1 MLSRPVLYGLLAVAF
16 VSATGGGAYLAV
28 RQNDAALR
36 SAVASAVVEQATI
49 DAVAITEVAPV
60 VDETEA
66 FIEDTTEEPA
76 SRAEEVALPEPAE
89 PPVARS
95 ASQPKPPPAAPPP
108 SAPAVA
114 TAARAEP
121 ELLIVPEP
129 AIEPNAPNAPVEPS
143 LEPAP
148 ERAEE
153 PAWTDEPDWAD
164 LGEPWPEA
172 EPEPIAAGAT
182 DPFDPP
188 PFEPA
193 REPGPFFDPD
203 EAIPFL
209 EELVVSADSVIGLQI
224 ETRVSSEDAR
234 VEDPVDARVTRDVLV
249 GSEVA
254 IPAGS
259 RVLGSVVLVERGGK
273 MSKEA
278 RIGVRFHTLVLADYT
293 ELPIVTETIYRE
305 GEGQGKQSASK
316 IGGAAV
322 SGAILGAIFG
332 GRKGAIIGGAAGA
345 GTGTAGVL
353 TGDRNRTT
361 FLPGMTLTVL
371 LLEPVSVLVEQ

>member
-1 MLSRPVLYGLLAVAF
+1 MPSRPVLYGLLAVAL

-36 SAVASAVVEQATI
+36 SAVASAVAEPAAL
-49 DAVAITEVAPV
+49 DAAAMTEVAPV
-60 VDETEA
+60 VEETET

-76 SRAEEVALPEPAE
+76 SRAQDVALPEPAE
-89 PPVARS
+89 LPVARS
-95 ASQPKPPPAAPPP
+95 ASPPTPPRAAPPP
-108 SAPAVA
+108 APAVA
-114 TAARAEP
+114 PAARVESAP
-121 ELLIVPEP
+121 PIVPEP
-129 AIEPNAPNAPVEPS
+129 VVEPDAPAEPT

-148 ERAEE
+148 E
-153 PAWTDEPDWAD
+153 PTWTDAPDWAN

-172 EPEPIAAGAT
+172 GPEPITAGVT
-182 DPFDPP
+182 E
-188 PFEPA
+188 FEPA
-193 REPGPFFDPD
+193 REPDPFFDPD

-209 EELVVSADSVIGLQI
+209 EELVVSADSVVGLQI

-361 FLPGMTLTVL
+361 LLPGMTLTVR